1 MLIIGDIIVS
11 EVLLER
17 KFVCNL
23 QACKGA
29 CCVEG
34 DDGAPVKASEEDAI
48 GQNLE
53 AILPFLSEEARE
65 IIRQR
70 GVLHKSKKGLRTN
83 LMKSGAC
90 IFVVRDPNGVAV
102 CGIEK
107 AWEEGKSGF
116 RKPLSCHLY
125 PARETP
131 LENATA
137 LNYEEWEICRAACT
151 LGEELAVPV
160 YRFLKDALIRAYG
173 EEFYR
178 ALEGYARSKKE
189 D

>member
-11 EVLLER
+11 DVLLER

-34 DDGAPVKASEEDAI
+34 DDGAPVKTSEEEAI
-48 GQNLE
+48 RRNLE
-53 AILPFLSEEARE
+53 NILPCLSKEGQE

-70 GVLHKSKKGLRTN
+70 GVVHKSKKGLRTN

-90 IFVVRDPNGVAV
+90 AFVVRDENGVAG

-107 AWEEGKSGF
+107 AWEEGKSDF

-131 LENATA
+131 LEEATA
-137 LNYEEWEICRAACT
+137 LNYEEWDICQAACT
-151 LGEELAVPV
+151 LGEELSVPV
-160 YRFLKDALIRAYG
+160 YRFLKEALIRAYG
-173 EEFYR
+173 EDFYR
-178 ALEGYARSKKE
+178 ALEGYALRDRE

>member
-11 EVLLER
+11 DVLLER

-48 GQNLE
+48 RRNLDS
-53 AILPFLSEEARE
+53 ILPYLSKEGQE
-65 IIRQR
+65 IIEQQ
-70 GVLHKSKKGLRTN
+70 GVVHKSKKGLRTN

-90 IFVVRDPNGVAV
+90 AFVIRDANGVAC

-107 AWEEGKSGF
+107 AWEEGNSDF
-116 RKPLSCHLY
+116 RKPISCHLY

-131 LENATA
+131 LEEATA
-137 LNYEEWEICRAACT
+137 LNYEEWDICHAACT
-151 LGEELAVPV
+151 LGKELGVPV
-160 YRFLKDALIRAYG
+160 YRFLKEALIRAYG
-173 EEFYR
+173 EDFYR
-178 ALEGYARSKKE
+178 ALDGYAARE
-189 D
+189 REH